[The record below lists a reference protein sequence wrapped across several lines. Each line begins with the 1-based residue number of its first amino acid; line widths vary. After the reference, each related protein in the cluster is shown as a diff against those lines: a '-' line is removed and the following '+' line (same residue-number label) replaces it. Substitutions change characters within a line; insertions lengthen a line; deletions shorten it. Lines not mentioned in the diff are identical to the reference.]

1 MKYSTLLTQFIFLSL
16 VGTKFW
22 FDLAF
27 RDTVQKIV

>member
-1 MKYSTLLTQFIFLSL
+1 MKHSTLLTQFIFLSL

-27 RDTVQKIV
+27 RPCF